1 MRTGLSQKQLQIQ
14 KLSPQQIQLMKLLQV
29 PTALLEQRIKEE
41 IEENP
46 ALEEGE
52 NIVEADTQDQDPEE
66 SVESEIESED
76 EPEIDDEMEVVD
88 YIQEYLD
95 NEDDTPD
102 YKLQGD
108 GYNPDE
114 EEKSMPVVLE
124 NSFYDFLVQQIG
136 LSTFSNEKERI
147 IARQI
152 IGSIDEDGYLR
163 RDTFALVDDLIFSL
177 NIIVTEFEIEEVLK
191 KVQRFDPPGIGARDL
206 QECLLIQLALRI
218 EQTGKESQTKDA
230 LILAYKMVDK
240 YFDAFSKK
248 HYEKLLRS
256 LNISE
261 KQLKQAVEEV
271 LKLNPKPS
279 SGYIGD
285 AKSSNNQY
293 IIPDFIITNRDEE
306 LEVVLHS
313 RNAPEL
319 RISDHFREMLRTYG
333 VDKTKGLSAQSD
345 KEAVKFI
352 RQKIESARWF
362 IDAIRQRHETMY
374 RTMYAILEYQYE
386 FFLTGDQKKLKPMIL
401 QDISTATGLDVSTIS
416 RVANSKYVQTE
427 FGTKRLK
434 EFFSES
440 MQMSDGEEVSTIEVK
455 KILAELI
462 VGEDKKLPLSD
473 DKLTQI
479 LGEKGYPIARRTV
492 AKYRDQLNIAK
503 ASLRKEL

>member
-1 MRTGLSQKQLQIQ
+1 MRTGLSQKQIQIQ

-52 NIVEADTQDQDPEE
+52 NIIETDTQDQEPEE
-66 SVESEIESED
+66 ASEMENDLEE
-76 EPEIDDEMEVVD
+76 EPIIDDEMEVVD

-108 GYNPDE
+108 GYNPE
-114 EEKSMPVVLE
+114 EEERSMPVVLE
-124 NSFYDFLVQQIG
+124 NSFYDFLEQQIG
-136 LSTFSNEKERI
+136 LSTFANEKERI

-177 NIIVTEFEIEEVLK
+177 NINVSESEIEQVIK

-206 QECLLIQLALRI
+206 QECLLIQLTIRI
-218 EQTGKESQTKDA
+218 EQISNDSPTRNS
-230 LILAYKMVDK
+230 LLLAFKIIDK

-248 HYEKLLRS
+248 HFDKLIKS

-261 KQLKQAVEEV
+261 KQLKKAVEEV

-279 SGYIGD
+279 SGYVGD
-285 AKSSNNQY
+285 TKSSNNQY
-293 IIPDFIITNRDEE
+293 IIPDFIIVNRDND

-333 VDKTKGLSAQSD
+333 VDKNKGLSAQSD

-374 RTMYAILEYQYE
+374 RTMYAILEYQFE

-401 QDISTATGLDVSTIS
+401 QDISTSTGLDVSTIS

-455 KILAELI
+455 KILGELI
-462 VGEDKKLPLSD
+462 AVEDKRLPLSD
-473 DKLTQI
+473 DKLTQL

>member
-52 NIVEADTQDQDPEE
+52 HLADADSRDEDPEE
-66 SVESEIESED
+66 LVEGENEVEED
-76 EPEIDDEMEVVD
+76 SSIDDEMEVVD

-95 NEDDTPD
+95 NEDDTPE
-102 YKLQGD
+102 YKLQGE
-108 GYNPDE
+108 GYHPDE
-114 EEKSMPVVLE
+114 EDRSMPVVLE
-124 NSFYDFLVQQIG
+124 NSFYDFLEQQIG
-136 LSTFSNEKERI
+136 LSAFTNEKERI

-163 RDTFALVDDLIFSL
+163 RDTFSLVDDLIFSL
-177 NIIVTEFEIEEVLK
+177 NVNVTVAEIEQVLK
-191 KVQRFDPPGIGARDL
+191 KVQKFDPPGIGARDL
-206 QECLLIQLALRI
+206 QECLLIQLSLRI
-218 EQTGKESQTKDA
+218 EQISKDSPTKHS
-230 LILAYKMVDK
+230 LLLAYKMIDK

-248 HYEKLLRS
+248 HFEKLLKS

-279 SGYIGD
+279 SAYIGD
-285 AKSSNNQY
+285 TTSRNNQY
-293 IIPDFIITNRDEE
+293 IIPDFIIVHRENE

-333 VDKTKGLSAQSD
+333 VDKSKGLSAPSD

-352 RQKIESARWF
+352 RQKIESAKWF

-374 RTMYAILEYQYE
+374 KTMYAILEYQYDY
-386 FFLTGDQKKLKPMIL
+386 FLTGDQKKLKPMIL
-401 QDISTATGLDVSTIS
+401 QDVSTATGLDVSTIS

-440 MQMSDGEEVSTIEVK
+440 MQMTDGEEVSTIEVK
-455 KILAELI
+455 KILGELI
-462 VGEDKKLPLSD
+462 AGEDKKLPLSD

-479 LGEKGYPIARRTV
+479 LSERGYPIARRTV

>member
-1 MRTGLSQKQLQIQ
+1 
-14 KLSPQQIQLMKLLQV
+14 MKLLQV

-52 NIVEADTQDQDPEE
+52 LMGESNTQEQDSEETPEVDNE
-66 SVESEIESED
+66 TEE
-76 EPEIDDEMEVVD
+76 EPSIDDEMEVTD

-102 YKLQGD
+102 YKLQGE
-108 GYNPDE
+108 GYHPDE
-114 EEKSMPVVLE
+114 EEKSIPVALE
-124 NSFYDFLVQQIG
+124 NSFYDFLEQQIG
-136 LSTFSNEKERI
+136 LSNFANEKERI

-163 RDTFALVDDLIFSL
+163 RDTFSLVDDLIFSL
-177 NIIVTEFEIEEVLK
+177 NMKVSEFEIEEVLK
-191 KVQRFDPPGIGARDL
+191 KVQRFEPAGIGARDL
-206 QECLLIQLALRI
+206 RECLLIQLALRL
-218 EQTGKESQTKDA
+218 EQTPRESMGRNG
-230 LILAYKMVDK
+230 LMVAHKIIEK
-240 YFDAFSKK
+240 YFEAFSKK
-248 HYEKLLRS
+248 HFDKLLKA

-261 KQLKQAVEEV
+261 KQLKEAVEEI

-279 SGYIGD
+279 SAYISD
-285 AKSSNNQY
+285 SKSDKNQY
-293 IIPDFIITNRDEE
+293 IIPDFIIVNREHD

-333 VDKTKGLSAQSD
+333 VDKSKGQGAPTD

-362 IDAIRQRHETMY
+362 IDAIKQRHETMY
-374 RTMYAILEYQYE
+374 KTMLAILEYQHEY
-386 FFLTGDQKKLKPMIL
+386 FLTGDQKKLKPMIL
-401 QDISTATGLDVSTIS
+401 QDISTTTGLDVSTIS

-434 EFFSES
+434 DFFSES
-440 MQMSDGEEVSTIEVK
+440 MQMKDGEEVSTIEVK
-455 KILAELI
+455 KILGELI
-462 VGEDKKLPLSD
+462 AGEDKKLPLSD

>member
-66 SVESEIESED
+66 SVESDLESED
-76 EPEIDDEMEVVD
+76 EPVIDDEMEVVD

-108 GYNPDE
+108 GYNPEE

-124 NSFYDFLVQQIG
+124 NSFYDFLIQQIG

-230 LILAYKMVDK
+230 WILAYKMVDK

-248 HYEKLLRS
+248 H
-256 LNISE
+256 
-261 KQLKQAVEEV
+261 
-271 LKLNPKPS
+271 
-279 SGYIGD
+279 
-285 AKSSNNQY
+285 
-293 IIPDFIITNRDEE
+293 
-306 LEVVLHS
+306 
-313 RNAPEL
+313 
-319 RISDHFREMLRTYG
+319 
-333 VDKTKGLSAQSD
+333 
-345 KEAVKFI
+345 
-352 RQKIESARWF
+352 
-362 IDAIRQRHETMY
+362 
-374 RTMYAILEYQYE
+374 
-386 FFLTGDQKKLKPMIL
+386 
-401 QDISTATGLDVSTIS
+401 
-416 RVANSKYVQTE
+416 
-427 FGTKRLK
+427 
-434 EFFSES
+434 
-440 MQMSDGEEVSTIEVK
+440 
-455 KILAELI
+455 
-462 VGEDKKLPLSD
+462 
-473 DKLTQI
+473 
-479 LGEKGYPIARRTV
+479 
-492 AKYRDQLNIAK
+492 
-503 ASLRKEL
+503 

>member
-1 MRTGLSQKQLQIQ
+1 MRTGLSQKQIQIQ

-52 NIVEADTQDQDPEE
+52 NIIETDTQDQEPEE
-66 SVESEIESED
+66 ASEMENDLEE
-76 EPEIDDEMEVVD
+76 EPIIDDEMEVVD

-108 GYNPDE
+108 GYNPE
-114 EEKSMPVVLE
+114 EEERSMPVVLE
-124 NSFYDFLVQQIG
+124 NSFYDFLEQQIG
-136 LSTFSNEKERI
+136 LSTFANEKERI

-177 NIIVTEFEIEEVLK
+177 NINVSESEIEQVIK

-206 QECLLIQLALRI
+206 QECLLIQLTIRI
-218 EQTGKESQTKDA
+218 EQISKDSPTRNS
-230 LILAYKMVDK
+230 LLLAFKIIDK

-248 HYEKLLRS
+248 HFDKLIKS

-261 KQLKQAVEEV
+261 KQLKKAVEEV

-279 SGYIGD
+279 SGYVGD
-285 AKSSNNQY
+285 TKSSNNQY
-293 IIPDFIITNRDEE
+293 IIPDFIIVNRDND

-333 VDKTKGLSAQSD
+333 VDKNKGLSAQSD

-401 QDISTATGLDVSTIS
+401 QDISTTTGLDVSTIS

-455 KILAELI
+455 KILGELI
-462 VGEDKKLPLSD
+462 AGEDKRLPLSD
-473 DKLTQI
+473 DKLTQV

>member
-52 NIVEADTQDQDPEE
+52 NSLEADTQDQEPEE
-66 SVESEIESED
+66 TSALETELEE
-76 EPEIDDEMEVVD
+76 EPMIDDEMEVVD

-114 EEKSMPVVLE
+114 EERSMPVAVE
-124 NSFYDFLVQQIG
+124 NSFYDFLEQQIG
-136 LSTFSNEKERI
+136 LATFASEKERI

-177 NIIVTEFEIEEVLK
+177 NINVTESEIEQVLK
-191 KVQRFDPPGIGARDL
+191 KIQRFDPPGTGARDL

-218 EQTGKESQTKDA
+218 ENSNKENSSRNA
-230 LILAYKMVDK
+230 LLLAFKIIDK

-248 HYEKLLRS
+248 HFDKLLKS

-261 KQLKQAVEEV
+261 KQLKQAVEEI

-279 SGYIGD
+279 SAYIGD
-285 AKSSNNQY
+285 TKLSNNQY
-293 IIPDFIITNRDEE
+293 IIPDFIIVNRDHE

-333 VDKTKGLSAQSD
+333 VDKSKGPSATSD

-374 RTMYAILEYQYE
+374 KTMYAILEYQYE

-401 QDISTATGLDVSTIS
+401 QDISTTTGLDVSTIS

-455 KILAELI
+455 KILRELI
-462 VGEDKKLPLSD
+462 AGEDKKTPLSD

>member
-1 MRTGLSQKQLQIQ
+1 
-14 KLSPQQIQLMKLLQV
+14 MKLLQV

-52 NIVEADTQDQDPEE
+52 NIIETDTQDQEPEE
-66 SVESEIESED
+66 ASEMENDLEE
-76 EPEIDDEMEVVD
+76 EPIIDDEMEVVD

-108 GYNPDE
+108 GYNPE
-114 EEKSMPVVLE
+114 EEERSMPVVLE
-124 NSFYDFLVQQIG
+124 NSFYDFLEQQIG
-136 LSTFSNEKERI
+136 LSTFANEKERI

-177 NIIVTEFEIEEVLK
+177 NINVSESEIEQVIK

-206 QECLLIQLALRI
+206 QECLLIQLTIRI
-218 EQTGKESQTKDA
+218 EQISKDSPTRNS
-230 LILAYKMVDK
+230 LLLAFKIIDK

-248 HYEKLLRS
+248 HFDKLIKS

-261 KQLKQAVEEV
+261 KQLKKAVEEV

-279 SGYIGD
+279 SGYVGD
-285 AKSSNNQY
+285 TKSSNNQY
-293 IIPDFIITNRDEE
+293 IIPDFIIVNRDND

-333 VDKTKGLSAQSD
+333 VDKNNGLSAQSD

-401 QDISTATGLDVSTIS
+401 QDISTSTGLDVSTIS

-455 KILAELI
+455 KILGELI
-462 VGEDKKLPLSD
+462 AGEDKRLPLSD
-473 DKLTQI
+473 DKLTQL

>member
-1 MRTGLSQKQLQIQ
+1 MRTGLSQKQIQIQ

-52 NIVEADTQDQDPEE
+52 NIVETDTQDQDPEE
-66 SVESEIESED
+66 SMESDIETED
-76 EPEIDDEMEVVD
+76 EPVIDDEMEVVD

-108 GYNPDE
+108 GYNPEE

-124 NSFYDFLVQQIG
+124 NSFYDFLEQQIG

-177 NIIVTEFEIEEVLK
+177 NVIVTEFEIEEVLK

-206 QECLLIQLALRI
+206 QECLLIQLAMRI

-306 LEVVLHS
+306 LDVVL
-313 RNAPEL
+313 
-319 RISDHFREMLRTYG
+319 
-333 VDKTKGLSAQSD
+333 
-345 KEAVKFI
+345 
-352 RQKIESARWF
+352 
-362 IDAIRQRHETMY
+362 
-374 RTMYAILEYQYE
+374 
-386 FFLTGDQKKLKPMIL
+386 
-401 QDISTATGLDVSTIS
+401 
-416 RVANSKYVQTE
+416 
-427 FGTKRLK
+427 
-434 EFFSES
+434 
-440 MQMSDGEEVSTIEVK
+440 
-455 KILAELI
+455 
-462 VGEDKKLPLSD
+462 
-473 DKLTQI
+473 
-479 LGEKGYPIARRTV
+479 
-492 AKYRDQLNIAK
+492 
-503 ASLRKEL
+503 